1 MNLPR
6 NGPGAETAACAWGAV
21 PAIARDAVVPNVRS
35 MNFRRVQKSILVNPR
50 LISLRKISVEWEV
63 EPETTYKLPNSDEM
77 HYFL

>member
-1 MNLPR
+1 
-6 NGPGAETAACAWGAV
+6 
-21 PAIARDAVVPNVRS
+21 